1 MTNIPAPAHTALH
14 AAPSAVEAPDSTA
27 PLLAPDEAPPFTV
40 VNPDARRPVL
50 LICDHAGR
58 AVPRALGTLGLDNA
72 DLHRHIAWDI
82 GAAAVTR
89 HLAARLDACAVLAT
103 YSRLVIDLN
112 RVPGA
117 ADSIPA
123 VSDDTPVPGNQ
134 GLTEAE
140 EQARIDALFTPY
152 HAEITSRLH
161 HLWRI
166 TGKAP
171 VLFSIHSFTP
181 TMRGGGA
188 PRPWH
193 VGVLWDS
200 DGRLALPLMEGLAG
214 DPALIV
220 GDNEPYSGWVVGYT
234 VAAHAGSA
242 GLARAAVEIRQDLIA
257 SEAGAAA
264 WAERL
269 GSVLDAILDD
279 PGLYSHISDGG
290 SNTPQTDGLE

>member
-1 MTNIPAPAHTALH
+1 MTRLPPPDPPASPAAGTTA
-14 AAPSAVEAPDSTA
+14 SAA

-40 VNPDARRPVL
+40 VNPDATRPVL

-58 AVPRALGTLGLDNA
+58 AIPRALGTLGLDNA

-89 HLAARLDACAVLAT
+89 HLAARLGACAVLAT

-117 ADSIPA
+117 ADSIPP
-123 VSDDTPVPGNQ
+123 VSDGTPVPGNQ
-134 GLTEAE
+134 DLTEVE
-140 EQARIDALFTPY
+140 EDARIAALFNPY

-181 TMRGGGA
+181 TMKAGGA

-200 DGRLALPLMEGLAG
+200 DGRLALPLMEGLAR

-264 WAERL
+264 WADRL
-269 GSVLDAILDD
+269 AHALDAALDD
-279 PGLYSHISDGG
+279 PGLYVHISDGG
-290 SNTPQTDGLE
+290 GGHSVTDGLE